1 MARALTSKL
10 LAPAD
15 PLAVTTLT
23 DSVTLPAVVFVA
35 VALSIT
41 ALQLVAVYCVVCVF
55 SACLAATNT
64 LDVTVILVLYQAGI
78 YLVVPLSFIGIHFVG
93 LPAVGPLVIVAAA
106 APDPFVSVT
115 DESISRPVLFL
126 SLIHI

>member
-15 PLAVTTLT
+15 PLAVTTFT

-41 ALQLVAVYCVVCVF
+41 ALQLMAVYCVVCVF

-64 LDVTVILVLYQAGI
+64 LDVTVIFYPLPSWYISGRAVII
-78 YLVVPLSFIGIHFVG
+78 YRYPLCRITCGWSIGHSSCG
-93 LPAVGPLVIVAAA
+93 C
-106 APDPFVSVT
+106 T
-115 DESISRPVLFL
+115 
-126 SLIHI
+126 